1 MVEFINFYFIP
12 GLVLG
17 CIYAMG
23 AIGIS
28 MLFGI
33 LKFAHFA
40 HGDLITMGAYFAL
53 FMVSVVGLPVL
64 AALPAAMVLT
74 AIVSVG
80 LDRALYKPFR
90 NSPTIV
96 LVIASFGAALMIR
109 SLIQLAWGV
118 KIESYAAGSF
128 AKPLLFFD
136 TFRIAERHITI
147 VVLTIAVAVALHFF
161 LSRTK
166 HGKAMRAMADEPD
179 LAQVSGISTEKVVMT
194 TWIIGG
200 GLAAMAGVFLG
211 MDTQLSTNMGWNL
224 LLPLFAAAIL
234 GGIGN
239 PFGAIAG
246 GLVVGLAEELSS
258 YPWIGTEPLLSPGYK
273 TGVAFGLMVALLIWR
288 PSGLFRGRVF
298 T

>member
-53 FMVSVVGLPVL
+53 FMVGVVGLPVL

-80 LDRALYKPFR
+80 LDRILYKPFR

-128 AKPLLFFD
+128 TKPLLFFD

-147 VVLTIAVAVALHFF
+147 VALTIAVGVVLHFF

>member
-23 AIGIS
+23 AVGIT

-53 FMVSVVGLPVL
+53 FFVTVLGLPVL

-74 AIVSVG
+74 AVVSVG
-80 LDRALYKPFR
+80 LDRVLYKPFR

-118 KIESYAAGSF
+118 KIESYASGSF
-128 AKPLLFFD
+128 TKPLLFFD

-147 VVLTIAVAVALHFF
+147 AGLTIAVVVALHFF
-161 LSRTK
+161 LSRTRQ
-166 HGKAMRAMADEPD
+166 GKAMRAMADEPD
-179 LAQVSGISTEKVVMT
+179 LAQVSGIPTERVVMT

-200 GLAAMAGVFLG
+200 GLAAMAGVFLA
-211 MDTQLSTNMGWNL
+211 MDTQLNTNMGWTL

-239 PFGAIAG
+239 PFGAVAG

-258 YPWIGTEPLLSPGYK
+258 YPWIGTDPLLSPGYK
-273 TGVAFGLMVALLIWR
+273 TGVAFALMVALLIWR

>member
-53 FMVSVVGLPVL
+53 FMVGVVGLPVL
-64 AALPAAMVLT
+64 AALPAAMALT

-80 LDRALYKPFR
+80 LDRVLYKPFR

-128 AKPLLFFD
+128 TKPLLFFD

-147 VVLTIAVAVALHFF
+147 VALTIAVGVVLHFF

>member
-28 MLFGI
+28 LLFGI

-40 HGDLITMGAYFAL
+40 HGDLITLGAYFAL
-53 FMVSVVGLPVL
+53 FMVTALGFPVL
-64 AALPAAMVLT
+64 AALPVAMILA

-80 LDRALYKPFR
+80 IDRVFYKPFR
-90 NSPTIV
+90 SSPTIV
-96 LVIASFGAALMIR
+96 IVIASFGIALMVR
-109 SLIQLAWGV
+109 SVIQLIWGV
-118 KIESYAAGSF
+118 KIQSYAAGTF
-128 AKPLLFFD
+128 YKPLLFFD
-136 TFRIAERHITI
+136 TIRIAERHITI
-147 VVLTIAVAVALHFF
+147 VLLTVAVAIALHFF

-179 LAQVSGISTEKVVMT
+179 LAQVSGISTEKVIMT

-200 GLAAMAGVFLG
+200 GLAAMSGVFLG
-211 MDTQLSTNMGWNL
+211 MDTQLITNMGWNL

-246 GLVVGLAEELSS
+246 GLVVGMAEELSS

-273 TGVAFGLMVALLIWR
+273 TGVAFALMVALLIWR

>member
-17 CIYAMG
+17 CIYATG

-28 MLFGI
+28 LLFGI

-40 HGDLITMGAYFAL
+40 HGDLITLGAYFAL
-53 FMVSVVGLPVL
+53 FMVTVLGLPVL
-64 AALPAAMVLT
+64 AALPVAMILA
-74 AIVSVG
+74 AIVSVA
-80 LDRALYKPFR
+80 LDRVFYKPFR

-96 LVIASFGAALMIR
+96 LVIASFGIALMVR
-109 SLIQLAWGV
+109 SLIQLVWGV
-118 KIESYAAGSF
+118 KIQSYAAGTFS
-128 AKPLLFFD
+128 KPLLFFD

-147 VVLTIAVAVALHFF
+147 VVLTIAIAVALHFF
-161 LSRTK
+161 LSWTK
-166 HGKAMRAMADEPD
+166 HGKAMRAMSDEPD

-200 GLAAMAGVFLG
+200 GLAAMSGVFLG

-246 GLVVGLAEELSS
+246 GLVVGMAEELSS

-273 TGVAFGLMVALLIWR
+273 TGVAFALMVALLIWR

>member
-23 AIGIS
+23 AIGITL
-28 MLFGI
+28 LFGI

-40 HGDLITMGAYFAL
+40 HGDIITLGAYFAL
-53 FMVSVVGLPVL
+53 FLVSALGFPVL
-64 AALPAAMVLT
+64 AALPVAMILA

-80 LDRALYKPFR
+80 IDRVFYKPFR
-90 NSPTIV
+90 SSPTIV
-96 LVIASFGAALMIR
+96 IVIASFGIALMVR
-109 SLIQLAWGV
+109 STIQLIWGV
-118 KIESYAAGSF
+118 KIQSYAAGTFS
-128 AKPLLFFD
+128 KPLLFFD
-136 TFRIAERHITI
+136 TFRVAERHITI
-147 VVLTIAVAVALHFF
+147 VLLTVGVAVALHFF

-179 LAQVSGISTEKVVMT
+179 LAQVSGISTEKVIMT

-200 GLAAMAGVFLG
+200 GLAAMSGVFLG
-211 MDTQLSTNMGWNL
+211 MDTQLITNMGWNL

-246 GLVVGLAEELSS
+246 GLVVGMAEELSS
-258 YPWIGTEPLLSPGYK
+258 YPWIGTAPLLSPGYK
-273 TGVAFGLMVALLIWR
+273 TGVAFALMVALLIWR

>member
-53 FMVSVVGLPVL
+53 FMVGVVGLPVL

-80 LDRALYKPFR
+80 LDRVLYKPFR

-128 AKPLLFFD
+128 TKPLLFFD

-147 VVLTIAVAVALHFF
+147 VALTIAVGVVLHFF